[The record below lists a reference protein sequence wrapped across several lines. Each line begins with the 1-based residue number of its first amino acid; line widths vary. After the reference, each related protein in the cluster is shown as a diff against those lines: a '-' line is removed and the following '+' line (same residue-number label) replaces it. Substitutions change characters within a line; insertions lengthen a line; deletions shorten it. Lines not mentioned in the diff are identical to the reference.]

1 MESRIENVMAI
12 RRIDYTDFLKAFF
25 GYSKEIWNKLL
36 ENEEWF
42 RNLWEANQD
51 EDKFWELYKTIKQ
64 ELGEEPQFALFDK
77 GWQYRNVLDPDC
89 EQAMAEF
96 HSLIFGWW

>member
-1 MESRIENVMAI
+1 MESRTENVMAV
-12 RRIDYTDFLKAFF
+12 RRIDYTDCLKAFF
-25 GYSKEIWNKLL
+25 GYSREIWNQLL
-36 ENEEWF
+36 ENEGWF

-51 EDKFWELYKTIKQ
+51 ECKLWELYKTIKQ

-77 GWQYRNVLDPDC
+77 GWQYRTVLHADY
-89 EQAMAEF
+89 EQALAEF